1 MRNIINLSIPED
13 MNNYIKQEIK
23 ENNYTSVSEFFRKLV
38 RDYKEEKLL
47 KELKKDQEEFRKNPN
62 YCHLSPLKSIIF
74 FRPFL

>member
-38 RDYKEEKLL
+38 RDYKEKKLL
-47 KELKKDQEEFRKNPN
+47 KELREDQEEFRKNPN
-62 YCHLSPLKSIIF
+62 LNSHIKSLKDL
-74 FRPFL
+74 R

>member
-62 YCHLSPLKSIIF
+62 LNSHIKSLKDL
-74 FRPFL
+74 R